1 MAVDPAEDD
10 PTRNF
15 SMFSISDDM
24 LDFLVSGGTV
34 AVTEGATAVAVAG
47 LGSIS

>member
-1 MAVDPAEDD
+1 MAVDPAEGD

-24 LDFLVSGGTV
+24 VDLLASGGIV
-34 AVTEGATAVAVAG
+34 AVTDGVTAVAVAG